1 MRTLSMIPP
10 ALLASPEVVSGR
22 ALGASLVLEAD
33 VVVVGSGAGGAM
45 LAWHTSR
52 AGLRTVVLE
61 EGGNHTP
68 AEFNQREGTMLPRL
82 FQDSGGRSTVDGTVM
97 ILHGRGI
104 GGSTVHNTNLCK
116 RAPDA

>member
-1 MRTLSMIPP
+1 MRTLTTLPR

-22 ALGASLVLEAD
+22 ALSAPLVLEAD

-45 LAWHTSR
+45 LAWQTSR

-68 AEFNQREGTMLPRL
+68 AAVQPARRRPCC
-82 FQDSGGRSTVDGTVM
+82 
-97 ILHGRGI
+97 RGCFR
-104 GGSTVHNTNLCK
+104 TPAAA
-116 RAPDA
+116 APPMAP